1 MRRSPKETEVSTRRI
16 TRRGLLLGGAQAAV
30 VAVLAARMRKMQLE
44 DAKQYRLLAEGNS
57 VKIRLIPPAR
67 GLIFDRNGVML
78 AGNEQNYRVTIT
90 REDTDDVDAT
100 LAALRRLIPITDG
113 DTKDILHDI
122 RRRPPTTP
130 VTVADRLTWDEFSRV
145 AVNGPSLPGV
155 SPDVGL
161 SRLYPRREDFGHVI
175 GYVGPVSDYDLSKME
190 DPDPLLLIPKFQLGK
205 TGIEA
210 KEESVLRGSA
220 GQRRV
225 EVNSAGREM
234 RELSREPGQP
244 GENLQLT
251 LDYRLQNYALQ
262 RLEEESAATVVM
274 DVTNGDVLAC
284 ASAPSFDPNLF
295 VRGISV
301 ADYQRLTQDD
311 HRPLADKTVQG
322 LYPPGST
329 YKMVT
334 ALAALEAGLVT
345 PEETIWCPGYVE
357 IAGRRF
363 HCWKGAGHGH
373 VNMTKSME
381 QSCDVYYYELSQRVG
396 IDKMSD
402 MAKRLGVGVRPDLPM
417 SAVKEGVAPTKEWK
431 RERYGKDWLIG
442 DTANAAIGQGYVL
455 ASPMHLA
462 IMAARIASG
471 KKVEPRLIRARD
483 GVEQPIRVTDD
494 LGVEKTYLDSVR
506 KGMTAVVNSSRGTA
520 RGSRI
525 AMKEWKM
532 AGKTGTS
539 QVRNI
544 TKAER
549 ARGVIRNEQLPW
561 NRRDHALFVAFAPID
576 NPRYAVSVVVEHGS
590 GGSTAA
596 APIAR
601 DVLLFALAGGLPPDD
616 AYPSFARAK
625 AKELNETLDLVDP
638 DTVQKPQSRSRA

>member
-1 MRRSPKETEVSTRRI
+1 MRRSPKESQQSTRSI
-16 TRRGLLLGGAQAAV
+16 TRRGLLLGGAQMAV

-44 DAKQYRLLAEGNS
+44 DSAQYRLLAEGNS

-67 GLIFDRNGVML
+67 GLIYDRNGVLL

-90 REDTDDVDAT
+90 REDTDNVAAT
-100 LAALRRLIPITDG
+100 LADLRKLVPITDS
-113 DTKDILHDI
+113 DAADILHDI

-130 VTVADRLTWDEFSRV
+130 VTVADRLSWDEFSRV
-145 AVNGPSLPGV
+145 AVNTPSLPGV

-161 SRLYPRREDFGHVI
+161 SRAYPRREDFAHVI

-190 DPDPLLLIPKFQLGK
+190 DPDPLLMIPKFQLGK

-210 KEESVLRGSA
+210 KEEDVLRGEA

-234 RELSREPGQP
+234 RELSREPGKP

-251 LDYRLQNYALQ
+251 IDYRLQNYALK
-262 RLEEESAATVVM
+262 RLENESAACVVI

-284 ASAPSFDPNLF
+284 TSAPSFDPNMF

-301 ADYQRLTQDD
+301 AQYQELTQND
-311 HRPLADKTVQG
+311 HRPLADKSVQG

-334 ALAALEAGLVT
+334 ALAALEAGLTT
-345 PEETIWCPGYVE
+345 PNETVWCPGYVE

-363 HCWKGAGHGH
+363 HCWKRAGHGH
-373 VNMTKSME
+373 VDMTKSMQ
-381 QSCDVYYYELSQRVG
+381 QSCDVYYYEMSQRVG
-396 IDKMSD
+396 IDKMSA
-402 MAKRLGVGVRPDLPM
+402 MAERLGFGARPDLPM
-417 SAVKEGVAPTKEWK
+417 SAVKEGVAPTKTWK

-471 KKVEPRLIRARD
+471 KKVEPRLIRTRD
-483 GVEQPIRVTDD
+483 GIEQPIRVSDD
-494 LGVEKTYLDSVR
+494 LDIDPDHLIDVR
-506 KGMTAVVNSSRGTA
+506 RGMNAVVNSARGTA
-520 RGSRI
+520 RGARI
-525 AMKEWKM
+525 ERDEWKM
-532 AGKTGTS
+532 AGKTGS
-539 QVRNI
+539 AQVRNI
-544 TKAER
+544 SKAER
-549 ARGVIRNEQLPW
+549 ARGVIRNDQLPW
-561 NRRDHALFVAFAPID
+561 DQRDHALFVAFAPVD

-590 GGSTAA
+590 GGSTTA

-601 DVLLFALAGGLPPDD
+601 DVLLFAQAGGLPPDD
-616 AYPSFARAK
+616 AYPAFARK
-625 AKELNETLDLVDP
+625 AAQELNASLDLVDP
-638 DTVQKPQSRSRA
+638 ETVQKPQAKSRA

>member
-1 MRRSPKETEVSTRRI
+1 MRRSPKETQESTRRI
-16 TRRGLLLGGAQAAV
+16 TRRGLMLGGAQLAV

-44 DAKQYRLLAEGNS
+44 DSKQYRLLAEGNS

-67 GLIFDRNGVML
+67 GLIYDRNGVLL

-90 REDTDDVDAT
+90 REDSDDVDTT
-100 LAALRRLIPITDG
+100 LAELRRLVPITDS
-113 DTKDILHDI
+113 DAADILHDI

-145 AVNGPSLPGV
+145 AVNSPSLPGV
-155 SPDVGL
+155 NPDVGL
-161 SRLYPRREDFGHVI
+161 SRAYPRRDDFSHII

-190 DPDPLLLIPKFQLGK
+190 DPDPLLMIPKFQLGK
-205 TGIEA
+205 TGIES
-210 KEESVLRGSA
+210 KEEDVLRGEA
-220 GQRRV
+220 GQRRI

-234 RELSREPGQP
+234 RELSREPGKP

-251 LDYRLQNYALQ
+251 VDYRLQNYALK
-262 RLEEESAATVVM
+262 RLENESAATVLI

-284 ASAPSFDPNLF
+284 ASAPSFDPNMF

-301 ADYQRLTQDD
+301 AQYQTLTQDD
-311 HRPLADKTVQG
+311 HRPLADKSVQG

-345 PEETIWCPGYVE
+345 PNETVWCPGYVE

-363 HCWKGAGHGH
+363 HCWKRAGHGH
-373 VNMTKSME
+373 VDMTKSME

-402 MAKRLGVGVRPDLPM
+402 MAKRLGIGVRPDLPM
-417 SAVKEGVAPTKEWK
+417 SAVKEGLAPTKAWK
-431 RERYGKDWLIG
+431 KERYGKDWLIG

-462 IMAARIASG
+462 IMTARIASG
-471 KKVEPRLIRARD
+471 KKIEPRLIRTRD
-483 GVEQPIRVTDD
+483 GIEQPIRVSDD
-494 LGVEKTYLDSVR
+494 LGIEAQYLNNVR
-506 KGMTAVVNSSRGTA
+506 KGMTAVVNSSRGTG

-525 AMKEWKM
+525 AMAEWKM
-532 AGKTGTS
+532 AGKSGTS

-544 TKAER
+544 SKAER
-549 ARGVIRNEQLPW
+549 ARGVIRNDQLPW
-561 NRRDHALFVAFAPID
+561 DQRDHALFVAFAPID

-601 DVLLFALAGGLPPDD
+601 DMLLFALAGGLPPDD
-616 AYPSFARAK
+616 AYPSVARAK
-625 AKELNETLDLVDP
+625 AKALNASLDLVDP
-638 DTVQKPQSRSRA
+638 ETVQKPQAKSRA

>member
-1 MRRSPKETEVSTRRI
+1 MRRSPKETQESTRRI
-16 TRRGLLLGGAQAAV
+16 TRRGLMLGGAQLAV

-44 DAKQYRLLAEGNS
+44 DANQYRLLAEGNS

-67 GLIFDRNGVML
+67 GLIYDRNGVLL

-90 REDTDDVDAT
+90 REDSDDVEAT
-100 LAALRRLIPITDG
+100 LSELRRLVPITDS
-113 DTKDILHDI
+113 DAADILHDI

-130 VTVADRLTWDEFSRV
+130 VTVADRLSWDEFSRV
-145 AVNGPSLPGV
+145 AVNSPSLPGV
-155 SPDVGL
+155 NPDVGL
-161 SRLYPRREDFGHVI
+161 SRNYPRRDDFAHVA
-175 GYVGPVSDYDLSKME
+175 GYVGPVSDYDLSKMD

-210 KEESVLRGSA
+210 KEESVLRGQA
-220 GQRRV
+220 GQRRI

-234 RELSREPGQP
+234 RELSREPGKP

-251 LDYRLQNYALQ
+251 LDYRLQNYALK
-262 RLEEESAATVVM
+262 RLENESAATVLI

-284 ASAPSFDPNLF
+284 ASAPSFDPNMF

-301 ADYQRLTQDD
+301 AEYQTLTQDD
-311 HRPLADKTVQG
+311 HRPLADKSVQG

-345 PEETIWCPGYVE
+345 PNETVWCPGYVE

-363 HCWKGAGHGH
+363 HCWKRAGHGH
-373 VNMTKSME
+373 VDMTKSME
-381 QSCDVYYYELSQRVG
+381 QSCDVYYYEMSQRVG

-402 MAKRLGVGVRPDLPM
+402 MAKRLGIGVRPDLPM
-417 SAVKEGVAPTKEWK
+417 SAVKEGVAPNKEWK
-431 RERYGKDWLIG
+431 KERYGKEWLIG

-462 IMAARIASG
+462 IMTARIASG
-471 KKVEPRLIRARD
+471 KKVEPRLIRTRD
-483 GVEQPIRVTDD
+483 GIEQPVRVSDD
-494 LGVEKTYLDSVR
+494 LDIPKAYLDDVR
-506 KGMTAVVNSSRGTA
+506 KGMTAVVNSSRGTG

-525 AMKEWKM
+525 AMAEWKM
-532 AGKTGTS
+532 AGKSGTS

-544 TKAER
+544 SKAER
-549 ARGVIRNEQLPW
+549 ARGVIRNDQLPW
-561 NRRDHALFVAFAPID
+561 DQRDHALFVAFAPID

-590 GGSTAA
+590 GGSVAA

-601 DVLLFALAGGLPPDD
+601 DVLLFALAGGLPPDE
-616 AYPSFARAK
+616 AYPSSARAK
-625 AKELNETLDLVDP
+625 AQALNASLDLVDP
-638 DTVQKPQSRSRA
+638 ETVQKPQAKSRA